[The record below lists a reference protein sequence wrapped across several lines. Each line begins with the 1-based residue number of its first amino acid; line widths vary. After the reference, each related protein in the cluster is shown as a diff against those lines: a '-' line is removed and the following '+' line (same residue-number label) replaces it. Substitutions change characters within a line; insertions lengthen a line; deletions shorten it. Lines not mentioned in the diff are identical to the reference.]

1 MRFCENCI
9 DEPYCGQFTGH
20 FFVHFYEN
28 TGKEEKEKIHIDKT
42 GPMRYYKL
50 NLFINRINK

>member
-42 GPMRYYKL
+42 GPMRDYKL
-50 NLFINRINK
+50 NLFIN